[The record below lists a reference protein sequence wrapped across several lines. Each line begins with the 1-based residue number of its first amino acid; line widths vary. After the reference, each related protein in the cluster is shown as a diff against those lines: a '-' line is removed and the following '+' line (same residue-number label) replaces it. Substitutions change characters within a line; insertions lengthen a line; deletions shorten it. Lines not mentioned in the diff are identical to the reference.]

1 MGTFHQGKSELHG
14 ITIVVETAPG
24 DLYVGRCDDEDE
36 QAVVLLDA
44 DMHRPSDEMSRDEY
58 LDRAVRFGVWNRLP
72 RVDIPRSEVTS
83 IRELGKVEAAEIG
96 SR

>member
-14 ITIVVETAPG
+14 ITVVVETAPG

-36 QAVVLLDA
+36 RSVVLLDA
-44 DMHRPSDEMSRDEY
+44 DMHRTTDEMSRAQY

-72 RVDIPRSEVTS
+72 RVELERSQVLS
-83 IRELGKVEAAEIG
+83 IRRLGEFEASG
-96 SR
+96 SA